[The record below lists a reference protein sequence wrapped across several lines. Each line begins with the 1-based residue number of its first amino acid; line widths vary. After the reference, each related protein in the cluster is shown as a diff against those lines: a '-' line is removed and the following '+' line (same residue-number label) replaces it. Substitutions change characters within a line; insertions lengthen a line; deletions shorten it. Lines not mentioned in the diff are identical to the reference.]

1 MVHAHTLTREV
12 IMKRQ
17 LRPFTALL
25 LPLLLGSF
33 LLGCGDDDNDD
44 VVNPGPSTHE
54 SPEAMITHHFVNAYV
69 EMDSASYASLLDSS
83 YTFELLDYEPDPDFP
98 EGWWDRAEELAI
110 AGNMFKG
117 RSNPAE
123 QTVTGVL
130 LTLTI
135 TSSVVDNTQYPGKP
149 EGEVWKRITT
159 NVDLRVNVHDPD
171 PYGIIAYIVHSEQ
184 IFIVRPDPAHASR
197 YLVYRQI
204 DQPSINKATPEARTE
219 ETSWGAV
226 KSLWR

>member
-25 LPLLLGSF
+25 LPLLLGSL

-44 VVNPGPSTHE
+44 IVNPGPSTHE

-98 EGWWDRAEELAI
+98 QGWWDRAEELAI

-117 RSNPAE
+117 RSNPEGQFVADIDLAL
-123 QTVTGVL
+123 Q
-130 LTLTI
+130 I
-135 TSSVVDNTQYPGKP
+135 KSSVVDNTRYPEKP
-149 EGEVWKRITT
+149 EGEVWKKITT
-159 NVDLRVNVHDPD
+159 FVDLRVIADDPQD
-171 PYGIIAYIVHSEQ
+171 PSGTISFIVNSEQ

-204 DQPSINKATPEARTE
+204 DQPSINKATPEARTD
-219 ETSWGAV
+219 
-226 KSLWR
+226 